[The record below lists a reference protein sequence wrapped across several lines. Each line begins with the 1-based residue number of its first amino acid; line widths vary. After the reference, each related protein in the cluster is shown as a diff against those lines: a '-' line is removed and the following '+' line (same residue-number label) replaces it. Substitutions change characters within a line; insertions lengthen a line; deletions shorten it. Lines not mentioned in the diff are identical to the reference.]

1 MVKTEKFVQNDNK
14 LAIAYYRY
22 SSSSQNDVSIEE
34 QQELVQLYA
43 AEHGHSILKEYADR
57 AMSGQDDN
65 RPNYK
70 PDVSTSQ
77 GKFTEAVMD
86 AFAQMWS
93 DSSRENIERGLRYN
107 AKNALSNG
115 QKILGYRTA
124 ADKRYELSLF
134 LTLTSFV

>member
-1 MVKTEKFVQNDNK
+1 VQGQQAKQKDISSPHIRSLSFLGLQFV
-14 LAIAYYRY
+14 
-22 SSSSQNDVSIEE
+22 
-34 QQELVQLYA
+34 
-43 AEHGHSILKEYADR
+43 
-57 AMSGQDDN
+57 
-65 RPNYK
+65 NYGVGIHRK
-70 PDVSTSQ
+70 
-77 GKFTEAVMD
+77 D
-86 AFAQMWS
+86 AFAQIWS